1 MQLTQEVVYRLISSK
16 ILTRRVSVKLSGV
29 GLGKSASRLR
39 RPDADIR
46 RDVLNAWPEGQAS
59 IALPATEVRPRV
71 YAWPP
76 LEPPRCLPPP

>member
-1 MQLTQEVVYRLISSK
+1 MVERRKRRLGEQLTVARDSVMQLTQEVVDRLISSK

-46 RDVLNAWPEGQAS
+46 RDVLNAWP
-59 IALPATEVRPRV
+59 
-71 YAWPP
+71 
-76 LEPPRCLPPP
+76 